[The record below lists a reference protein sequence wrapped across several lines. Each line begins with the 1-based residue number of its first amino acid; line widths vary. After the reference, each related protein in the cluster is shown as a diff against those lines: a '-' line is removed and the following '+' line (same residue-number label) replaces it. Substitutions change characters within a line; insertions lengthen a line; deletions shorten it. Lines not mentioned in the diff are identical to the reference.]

1 MSAPRFVGRGRELAG
16 LARALA
22 APPALVLIEGEA
34 GIGKTRLLQE
44 FLTARETRGR
54 VLVAS
59 APPVRRP
66 YTLACVVDAVRQS
79 TDGIAGLGLT
89 GLAGAL
95 RPLFPEWV
103 ADLPS
108 APEPAEDALA
118 GRHRLFRALAELIG
132 RLEVDVL
139 VVEDV
144 HWADEATL
152 EFLLFLA
159 AARPARLSL
168 VVSYRPED
176 VSPDS
181 LLLRLS
187 SRPPPGMTLL
197 RLGVGPLDVAETAEL
212 VSSMLADG
220 HVSSAFAAL
229 LHERTE
235 GVPLAVEESV
245 RLLHDRADLVR
256 RGDEWVRH
264 SLADIRVPPT
274 VRDAVLERV
283 RRLRPGVQA
292 VLRAAAVL
300 AEASE
305 PAALLACAGLSA
317 DPERSDWAEALG
329 SGLLAETAAGLVGY
343 RHVLASRAV
352 YESMPVS
359 ERRALHLRAGTA
371 LESSPQPPM
380 ARLAWQFR
388 EAGDTERWC
397 RYAELAA
404 EAALVAGDDLAAVT
418 MLHDL
423 LTTAD
428 LPPAKVLALMER
440 LPLAPLTGA
449 DRIGQLV
456 RVLRDAIS
464 STALTP
470 NEAARLRFQLGMLL
484 DMAAEFG
491 ASRAEL
497 EAAIPHLRAGSPE
510 SARAMLLL
518 GWARGA
524 PWRRQVHLQWLHRA
538 AQAIPLLPPAARP
551 GATGSRATGLL
562 LLGEEEGW
570 AAAGEVPDDTDTRV
584 QRRNVVLR
592 DLNVG
597 DLAVRWG
604 RYVEARI
611 RLDRAYELT
620 GRHQYLRWRVGV
632 AVTLAHLDWCVGNWS
647 GLAERADALTQD
659 ESVLAMDRLESE
671 LVSGL
676 LATAAGRDVD
686 AALLRLLGEWRQRGA
701 TDCLMEPAAALARSW
716 LANGRIDDA
725 LGVTEEPVAIVT
737 HKEIWLWAT
746 DVVPARVD
754 ALVASGRLG
763 EAAAVVGAFERG
775 LRGRDM
781 PAPAA
786 GLALCRAILT
796 QGDEAAER
804 ATNLFARAAEAWQA
818 LPRPYDALLARERQA
833 RCLLTAGRPDAGLAL
848 LGEVCRGLADL
859 GASGD
864 AERVAR
870 FMRDHG
876 HTPPPTWR
884 GGRRGYGDQLSPR
897 ELDVVRLVIAGRTS
911 REIAALLHRSPKTVT
926 TQINSAMRKFHVSSR
941 TALAV
946 SAIEAGVTADGSA
959 E

>member
-1 MSAPRFVGRGRELAG
+1 LAG
-16 LARALA
+16 LARTLA

-34 GIGKTRLLQE
+34 GIGKTRLLHE
-44 FLTARETRGR
+44 FLAARATRGR

-59 APPVRRP
+59 APPVRHP
-66 YTLACVVDAVRQS
+66 YTLAPVVDAVRQAA
-79 TDGIAGLGLT
+79 DGIAGLGLT

-95 RPLFPEWV
+95 RPLFPEWA
-103 ADLPS
+103 ADLPP

-152 EFLLFLA
+152 EFLLFLT

-168 VVSYRPED
+168 AVTYRPED

-197 RLGVGPLDVAETAEL
+197 RLNLGPLDVAETAEL

-305 PAALLACAGLSA
+305 PAVLLACAGLPA
-317 DPERSDWAEALG
+317 DPAPSDWADALG
-329 SGLLAETAAGLVGY
+329 CGLLTETATGLVGY

-359 ERRALHLRAGTA
+359 DRRALHVRAGAA
-371 LESSPQPPM
+371 LEASPQPPL

-404 EAALVAGDDLAAVT
+404 EAALAAGDDLAAVT

-440 LPLAPLTGA
+440 MPLAPLAGA

-456 RVLRDAIS
+456 RVVRDAIS
-464 STALTP
+464 STTLTP
-470 NEAARLRFQLGMLL
+470 NEVARLRFQLGMLL
-484 DMAAEFG
+484 DVVAEFG

-497 EAAIPHLRAGSPE
+497 EAAIPHLRPDSLE

-524 PWRRQVHLQWLHRA
+524 PWRRQVHLRWLHRA

-570 AAAGEVPDDTDTRV
+570 AAAAEVPDDTDTRV

-604 RYVEARI
+604 RYAEART
-611 RLDRAYELT
+611 RLERAYELT
-620 GRHQYLRWRVGV
+620 GRHQYLRWQVGV
-632 AVTLAHLDWCVGNWS
+632 AVTLIHLDWVVGNWS
-647 GLAERADALTQD
+647 GLAERAAALTQD
-659 ESVLAMDRLESE
+659 ESILAMDRLESE

-676 LATAAGRDVD
+676 LAAAAGADVED
-686 AALLRLLGEWRQRGA
+686 ALLRLLDEWRQRGA
-701 TDCLMEPAAALARSW
+701 TDCLMEPAAALARFW

-725 LGVTEEPVAIVT
+725 LRVTEEPVAIVT

-746 DVVPARVD
+746 DVLPARVD
-754 ALVASGRLG
+754 ALVASGRLD
-763 EAAAVVGAFERG
+763 EAAALVGAFERG

-786 GLALCRAILT
+786 GLALCRAILAHGT
-796 QGDEAAER
+796 GAAER
-804 ATNLFARAAEAWQA
+804 AANVFARAADAWQA

-833 RCLLTAGRPDAGLAL
+833 RCLLDAGRPDAGLAL

-859 GASGD
+859 GAPGD

-870 FMRDHG
+870 LLRDHG
-876 HTPPPTWR
+876 HTPPPIWR
-884 GGRRGYGDQLSPR
+884 GGRRGYGDRLSPR
-897 ELDVVRLVIAGRTS
+897 ELDVVRLVIAGRTN
-911 REIAALLHRSPKTVT
+911 REIAAVLHRSPKTVA
-926 TQINSAMRKFHVSSR
+926 TQVNSAMRKLQVSSR

-946 SAIEAGVTADGSA
+946 SAIEAGVTAGDSA

>member
-1 MSAPRFVGRGRELAG
+1 LAG

-34 GIGKTRLLQE
+34 GIGKTRLLHE
-44 FLTARETRGR
+44 FLATRATRNR
-54 VLVAS
+54 VLMAS
-59 APPVRRP
+59 APPVRHP
-66 YTLACVVDAVRQS
+66 YTLAPVVDAVRQAA
-79 TDGIAGLGLT
+79 DGIAGLGLT

-95 RPLFPEWV
+95 RPLFPEWA
-103 ADLPS
+103 ADLPP

-168 VVSYRPED
+168 AVTYRPED

-197 RLGVGPLDVAETAEL
+197 RLSLGPLDVAETAEL

-220 HVSSAFAAL
+220 HISSAFAAL

-264 SLADIRVPPT
+264 SLADLRVPPT

-305 PAALLACAGLSA
+305 PAVLLACAGLPA
-317 DPERSDWAEALG
+317 DPDPSDWADALG
-329 SGLLAETAAGLVGY
+329 CGLLTETVTGLVGY

-359 ERRALHLRAGTA
+359 DRRALHVRAGAA
-371 LESSPQPPM
+371 LESSPRRPL

-404 EAALVAGDDLAAVT
+404 EAALAAGDDLAAVT

-440 LPLAPLTGA
+440 MPLAPLAGA

-456 RVLRDAIS
+456 RVVRDAIS
-464 STALTP
+464 STTLTP
-470 NEAARLRFQLGMLL
+470 NEVARLRFHLGMLL
-484 DMAAEFG
+484 EVVAEFG
-491 ASRAEL
+491 ASRVEL
-497 EAAIPHLRAGSPE
+497 EAAIPHLRPDSLE

-538 AQAIPLLPPAARP
+538 AQAIPLLPRAARP
-551 GATGSRATGLL
+551 GATGSQATGLL

-570 AAAGEVPDDTDTRV
+570 AAAAEVPDDTDTRV

-604 RYVEARI
+604 RYAEART
-611 RLDRAYELT
+611 RLERAYELS
-620 GRHQYLRWRVGV
+620 GRYQYLRWQVGV
-632 AVTLAHLDWCVGNWS
+632 AVTLIHLDWFVGNWS
-647 GLAERADALTQD
+647 GLAERVAALTQD
-659 ESVLAMDRLESE
+659 ESILAMDRLESE

-676 LATAAGRDVD
+676 LAAAAGADVED
-686 AALLRLLGEWRQRGA
+686 ALLRLLGEWRQRGA
-701 TDCLMEPAAALARSW
+701 TDCLMEPAAALARVW
-716 LANGRIDDA
+716 LATGRIDDA

-737 HKEIWLWAT
+737 HKDIWLWAT
-746 DVVPARVD
+746 DVLPARVD
-754 ALVASGRLG
+754 ALVASGRLD
-763 EAAAVVGAFERG
+763 EASVLVDAFERG

-786 GLALCRAILT
+786 GLALCRAMLAH
-796 QGDEAAER
+796 GAGAAER
-804 ATNLFARAAEAWQA
+804 AANVFAHAADAWQA

-833 RCLLTAGRPDAGLAL
+833 RCLLDAGRPDAGLAL
-848 LGEVCRGLADL
+848 LSEVCRGLADL
-859 GASGD
+859 GAPGD

-870 FMRDHG
+870 LLRDHG
-876 HTPPPTWR
+876 CTPPPIWR
-884 GGRRGYGDQLSPR
+884 GGRRGYGDRLSPR
-897 ELDVVRLVIAGRTS
+897 ELDVVRLVIAGRTN
-911 REIAALLHRSPKTVT
+911 REIAAALHRSPKTVA
-926 TQINSAMRKFHVSSR
+926 TQVNSAMRKLQVSSR

-946 SAIEAGVTADGSA
+946 SAIEAGVTAGDSA